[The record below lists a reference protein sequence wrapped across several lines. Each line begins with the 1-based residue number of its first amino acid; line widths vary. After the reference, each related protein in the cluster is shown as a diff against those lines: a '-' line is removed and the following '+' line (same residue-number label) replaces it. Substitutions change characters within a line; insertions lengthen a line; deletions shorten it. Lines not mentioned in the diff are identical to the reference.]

1 MRRVLIFL
9 VCVLGVASPVSATV
23 YNDAV
28 GEAWE
33 NHAHLDIVSVEVTND
48 ATNLM
53 FTINLTGDPITD
65 NWGKYLVAIDSVA
78 AGDTASNGWGRPI
91 SMPSGMDYWIG
102 SWVDSGGG
110 AETYSWNGAVWNMDN
125 ATYNPPSDIG
135 VPAVTTDSVT
145 LTTSLASLGLSGGGT
160 FVFDVFTTAGG
171 GTDSATDAL
180 SDPLQTITGWSGP
193 YSSTS
198 ALSYTVAVNQAY
210 DPVPSNGKV
219 VGTSLAELNWTN
231 PDPNNPADIITCDVY
246 FLDAGTSLLT
256 QDPNMGPDVTEPGV
270 EQIAFNTT
278 AETVTLPG
286 SVLPLQDDHYYY
298 WAVHATD
305 SNTPGT
311 GVTTQGNTW
320 YFFTGDAAPVPGQP
334 VDQYMWLAQ
343 DDSAYDGGENNPNV
357 LWFQVTATY
366 TDDGK
371 STVTDA
377 NFVNLSW
384 GWDPD
389 GVNGEV
395 QRGVTEVSDIH
406 TPGVGG
412 GTVTAIY
419 KTEYNATDPNYT
431 TDITGY
437 FDIQLEVTDGT
448 GTATGASGHHEIHA
462 TCGGAAYWDPDDTFD
477 GTYDF
482 NGDCIVN
489 SADFAD
495 FAKAWLYQGVKYE

>member
-1 MRRVLIFL
+1 
-9 VCVLGVASPVSATV
+9 
-23 YNDAV
+23 
-28 GEAWE
+28 
-33 NHAHLDIVSVEVTND
+33 
-48 ATNLM
+48 
-53 FTINLTGDPITD
+53 
-65 NWGKYLVAIDSVA
+65 
-78 AGDTASNGWGRPI
+78 
-91 SMPSGMDYWIG
+91 
-102 SWVDSGGG
+102 
-110 AETYSWNGAVWNMDN
+110 
-125 ATYNPPSDIG
+125 
-135 VPAVTTDSVT
+135 
-145 LTTSLASLGLSGGGT
+145 
-160 FVFDVFTTAGG
+160 
-171 GTDSATDAL
+171 
-180 SDPLQTITGWSGP
+180 
-193 YSSTS
+193 
-198 ALSYTVAVNQAY
+198 
-210 DPVPSNGKV
+210 
-219 VGTSLAELNWTN
+219 
-231 PDPNNPADIITCDVY
+231 
-246 FLDAGTSLLT
+246 
-256 QDPNMGPDVTEPGV
+256 
-270 EQIAFNTT
+270 
-278 AETVTLPG
+278 
-286 SVLPLQDDHYYY
+286 
-298 WAVHATD
+298 
-305 SNTPGT
+305 
-311 GVTTQGNTW
+311 
-320 YFFTGDAAPVPGQP
+320 
-334 VDQYMWLAQ
+334 MWLAQ

-489 SADFAD
+489 LADFAD
-495 FAKAWLYQGVKYE
+495 LQKHGFIKASNTSNHTCNGVIERRMINRAPCCLWAGRALLLGFKVKNALLERCEACVL